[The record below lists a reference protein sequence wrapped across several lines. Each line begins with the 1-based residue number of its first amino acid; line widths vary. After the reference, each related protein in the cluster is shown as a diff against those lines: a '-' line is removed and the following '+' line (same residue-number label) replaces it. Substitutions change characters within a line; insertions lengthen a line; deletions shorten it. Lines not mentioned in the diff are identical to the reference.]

1 MSTTSER
8 VPFVEA
14 QFLED
19 LEKASRELE
28 APYDEKVLKEVINA
42 YGELMYDAA
51 IQVRGSNHEGVPL
64 LFRVLMATPADTID
78 IALRRGWLH
87 PDQPLVG
94 LVKAARAHFEGTI
107 DEPEFT
113 VDKGCDGMF
122 LYLGGLRDLAEVL
135 GIPGMPDVIRAHRE
149 AFERLRLDKI
159 VTVHFQ
165 YPQELISFYF
175 LAQGPISKKAL
186 DEAIALSGA
195 PPATDALYKDIVG
208 VLLEEPYYLNVIM
221 DYRTGRII
229 RVEVQLL
236 FPVKLPPE
244 MEIPEI
250 GERLATFWDMPS
262 HEYEDMD
269 MLTYNFGDTHLG
281 SVFGLRSYCG
291 GLRNLLRD
299 WEIIGA

>member
-1 MSTTSER
+1 MSATSER
-8 VPFVEA
+8 VPFAEA

-28 APYDEKVLKEVINA
+28 APYDEKVVKDVINA

-51 IQVRGSNHEGVPL
+51 LQVRGSNHEGVPL
-64 LFRVLMATPADTID
+64 LFRILMATPTDTID
-78 IALRRGWLH
+78 IALRHGWLH

-94 LVKAARAHFEGTI
+94 LAKAARAHFRRIMEQ
-107 DEPEFT
+107 PEFT

-122 LYLGGLRDLAEVL
+122 LYLGGLRTLAEVL
-135 GIPGMPDVIRAHRE
+135 DVPGMPEAIRAHRQ
-149 AFERLRLDKI
+149 AFARLRLDEI
-159 VTVHFQ
+159 VTLHFQ
-165 YPQELISFYF
+165 YPQERVSFYF
-175 LAQGPISKKAL
+175 LSQGPISKAAL

-195 PPATDALYKDIVG
+195 PPTTDALYRDIAG
-208 VLLEEPYYLNVIM
+208 VLLEAPYYLNFTM
-221 DYRTGRII
+221 DYRTGRIVT
-229 RVEVQLL
+229 VEVQLL

-244 MEIPEI
+244 MEIPEV

-269 MLTYNFGDTHLG
+269 MLSYNFGDTHLG

-291 GLRNLLRD
+291 GLRNMLRD